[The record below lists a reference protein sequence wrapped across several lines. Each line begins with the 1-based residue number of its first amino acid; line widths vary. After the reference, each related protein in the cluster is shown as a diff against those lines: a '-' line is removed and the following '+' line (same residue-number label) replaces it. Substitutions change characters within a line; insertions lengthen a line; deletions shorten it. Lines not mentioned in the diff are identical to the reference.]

1 MAFGWLALLKGVPWA
16 GVISTAPLVADGAK
30 QLWKAV
36 SKQPPS
42 QAPSSLKTN
51 PPHTSGSAA
60 IEALEVRVAALEAGA
75 TDLHTQ
81 MLKSS
86 ELIKVLADQNAQL
99 VKHVEANRVRTLW
112 LTSATIVAAIAALAS
127 LAVAF
132 IHWDV

>member
-36 SKQPPS
+36 SKKPPLRE
-42 QAPSSLKTN
+42 PSSLHAN
-51 PPHTSGSAA
+51 PPPAPGSPV
-60 IEALEVRVAALEAGA
+60 IEALASRIAALE
-75 TDLHTQ
+75 TRVDDLHAQ

-99 VKHVEANRVRTLW
+99 VKHVEVNRVRTLW
-112 LTSATIVAAIAALAS
+112 LTGATTVAAIAALAS
-127 LAVAF
+127 LALAF
-132 IHWDV
+132 IH